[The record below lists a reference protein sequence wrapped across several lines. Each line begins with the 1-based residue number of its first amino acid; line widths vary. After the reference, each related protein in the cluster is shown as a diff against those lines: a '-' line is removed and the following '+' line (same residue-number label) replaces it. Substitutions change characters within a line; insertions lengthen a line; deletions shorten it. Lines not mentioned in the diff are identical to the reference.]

1 MPVTITRGPGR
12 DGQGSKKPMQQT
24 VAGQKVTVL
33 SAAADSKEKEVKLT
47 PKPNEEQAGD
57 LDKTNRSTAA
67 QTGEAGKKVETEK
80 VPTAEELA
88 EQRRQ
93 FNERMWGDTTRK
105 PKANV
110 PEPSEQQQ
118 ETTVTE
124 QPEGATQVK
133 DKAEKPADAKP
144 GKTEKEKPKAE
155 GEQGATTEEEQ
166 TEVETQPRVQGIDFE
181 TPKPNVK
188 PVGKTMAEPEPPPVA
203 GLSKHQ
209 ELQIR
214 DLQELESINPKY
226 RNIVQDTLAFWKME
240 QAYAS
245 DWKKNN
251 PSEDYDPEDERHL
264 KFYDKH
270 QPGFDE
276 YDLEEAKQSRMER
289 VAEERAVARMSTQ
302 QSHEAVAREMKDSV
316 PRIREQARRSMFE
329 MIGMAAPEVLEAL
342 TKDKDGKIAQ
352 DEYEMELDILDR
364 HGEEME
370 AVLFEMQYLLEFS
383 GHYQP
388 DNTLQRRLPSK
399 RVIYPH
405 AILKEFGKDL
415 QEELARKPAEKTMRD
430 GKKFMPTWEFYKRV
444 DSITKSPRME
454 EHQKDSA
461 LRDLEQKYWI
471 LQKDDVK
478 KAYIADKAEQAA
490 EEIGK
495 IRKYVEKRSG
505 KTPKPETNGEQG
517 QHLEGDKTG
526 GEGERKGRKPNPP
539 SSLSGFSKVNPTAL
553 GSSKGGQNSTIVD
566 QKMGW
571 RPT

>member
-1 MPVTITRGPGR
+1 MAVTITRGPGR

-33 SAAADSKEKEVKLT
+33 SAADSKDKPA
-47 PKPNEEQAGD
+47 PKPNEEPSGD
-57 LDKTNRSTAA
+57 LDKTDRSTTSGV
-67 QTGEAGKKVETEK
+67 QPGEKKPETEK

-105 PKANV
+105 KSNI
-110 PEPSEQQQ
+110 PEPSEQQ

-124 QPEGATQVK
+124 QPEGATQVQ
-133 DKAEKPADAKP
+133 DKVEKPEAAKP
-144 GKTEKEKPKAE
+144 AKTGKEKPKAE
-155 GEQGATTEEEQ
+155 GDEGATTTEEEQ
-166 TEVETQPRVQGIDFE
+166 PEVETQQPRVHGIDFE
-181 TPKPNVK
+181 APKPNVK
-188 PVGKTMAEPEPPPVA
+188 PVGKTMAEPEPAPVA
-203 GLSKHQ
+203 GLNKHQ

-214 DLQELESINPKY
+214 DLQELETINPKY

-240 QAYAS
+240 QAYAAE
-245 DWKKNN
+245 WKKNN
-251 PSEDYDPEDERHL
+251 PNEDYDPEDERHA

-276 YDLEEAKQSRMER
+276 FDLEEAKQSRIQR

-302 QSHEAVAREMKDSV
+302 QSQETVAREMKESV
-316 PRIREQARRSMFE
+316 PRIRNQARRSMFE

-352 DEYEMELDILDR
+352 DEYEMELDILNR

-383 GHYQP
+383 GHYRP
-388 DNTLQRRLPSK
+388 DDTLQRRLPSK

-405 AILKEFGKDL
+405 AILKQFGNDL
-415 QEELARKPAEKTMRD
+415 QEELARKPADKTMRD

-454 EHQKDSA
+454 EHQKDAA

-471 LQKDDVK
+471 LQQDDVK

-495 IRKYVEKRSG
+495 LRKYVEKRSG
-505 KTPKPETNGEQG
+505 KTTKPELNVEQG
-517 QHLEGDKTG
+517 HQQEGDKTG
-526 GEGERKGRKPNPP
+526 GEGERRGRKPNPP

-553 GSSKGGQNSTIVD
+553 GSNKGGQNSSIID
-566 QKMGW
+566 QKMWG
-571 RPT
+571 RTS